1 MATPA
6 QTIEG
11 ILERGHEKRQGEK
24 QQLEHD
30 EREAKLQTLV
40 NSGLPPAQV
49 QQGIRDIYGQ
59 DAPALQRHVENLF
72 RRVTGKQ
79 PQGAQAPMRAADLAS
94 LEAQGTTP
102 EQRQQANYRANTDY
116 ANQQGLAYDRQAAQ
130 QKQQQDFALIDQY
143 VTDPEQNK
151 AMKQAYV
158 QRVAEGTSRPSADQQ
173 KRSDYQ
179 ALVASGQVPKDAQGN
194 PLSYEAWSAYSTSQ
208 GRVAGTPSVQKVGS
222 FGEFVTSQ
230 FGPQPTPEQI
240 LKARSQWAQAGAGT
254 TTGTHVIAVPQPDNT
269 IKYYQVTTT
278 SSKSFPGAGGVAS
291 TNTGTP
297 APRAEDSS
305 QFMAVPNPKGLVSSG
320 NIPIANRPVVRNAD
334 GSRSTEYSTSMH
346 DDRDGSEVLVPTVVN
361 GRFLTPDGKKP
372 PEGSPAEKAMFQ
384 AAWKHYQDTGENLGK
399 FDNPADADAYAKQ
412 LHNRQD
418 RRTAQPAPW
427 KQPSANPSAPPKATG
442 IPRLTGDVTGGHP
455 PPGFTK
461 AQNDVT
467 EATKLDSIAKQ
478 VEQHPEN
485 AANQKRLAVALE
497 RASAGRFTTQ
507 ALDYI
512 TKLGWG
518 NTIEQWASNMQT
530 GALTPKLVRQ
540 LVEGAH
546 ENLRGAQDAL
556 DALKPGPAPKT
567 DGRGGGKEHD
577 PLGVL

>member
-11 ILERGHEKRQGEK
+11 ILERGHEKRQSEK

-102 EQRQQANYRANTDY
+102 EQRQQANFRANTDY
-116 ANQQGLAYDRQAAQ
+116 SNQANLQYEQQAAQ
-130 QKQQQDFALIDQY
+130 QKQRQDFALIDQY
-143 VTDPEQNK
+143 VTDPEQNR
-151 AMKQAYV
+151 ALKQAYI
-158 QRVAEGTSRPSADQQ
+158 QRVAEGTARPSSDQQ

-179 ALVASGQVPKDAQGN
+179 ALLASGQVPKDAQGN
-194 PLSYEAWSAYSTSQ
+194 PLSYEAWSAYSTAQ
-208 GRVAGTPSVQKVGS
+208 GRTAGTPSVQKVGS

-278 SSKSFPGAGGVAS
+278 SSKSFPGAGG
-291 TNTGTP
+291 TP
-297 APRAEDSS
+297 AASPGAGTGQTAPR
-305 QFMAVPNPKGLVSSG
+305 
-320 NIPIANRPVVRNAD
+320 
-334 GSRSTEYSTSMH
+334 
-346 DDRDGSEVLVPTVVN
+346 
-361 GRFLTPDGKKP
+361 
-372 PEGSPAEKAMFQ
+372 
-384 AAWKHYQDTGENLGK
+384 
-399 FDNPADADAYAKQ
+399 
-412 LHNRQD
+412 
-418 RRTAQPAPW
+418 
-427 KQPSANPSAPPKATG
+427 KQPSGNPTASPKATG

-461 AQNDVT
+461 AQNDLT
-467 EATKLDSIAKQ
+467 EATKLASIADQ
-478 VEQHPEN
+478 VAQNPN
-485 AANQKRLAVALE
+485 DAINQKRLAVALE
-497 RASAGRFTTQ
+497 RASAGRFTVQ

-512 TKLGWG
+512 IKAGWG
-518 NTIEQWASNMQT
+518 NTIEQWVNNPST
-530 GALTPKLVRQ
+530 GALPADVMRQ
-540 LVEGAH
+540 LIDGAH
-546 ENLRGAQDAL
+546 QNLKAAKDAV
-556 DALKPGPAPKT
+556 DAVRAPAPKA
-567 DGRGGGKEHD
+567 DGGSKEHD